1 MNKLL
6 VSVVLIFTLCLLLPM
21 SDTHSDSCECETCWA
36 ELERVEHLY
45 EQSLGERQVIDM
57 KEYISI
63 NTGQLAFGFK
73 DLLRLTWRD
82 LRYYHFLN
90 IWKRHKQC

>member
-45 EQSLGERQVIDM
+45 E
-57 KEYISI
+57 
-63 NTGQLAFGFK
+63 
-73 DLLRLTWRD
+73 
-82 LRYYHFLN
+82 
-90 IWKRHKQC
+90 